1 MEFNK
6 KLENIDFS
14 GISKIVRK
22 ANSVGGDLIRLEIG
36 DVEFNPPTSILDGIF
51 LAFEENRTHYPAF
64 QGDNILIQNIVKW
77 LSQYNNISVLPE
89 QILIT
94 AGGSMALYLSLQSI
108 LNNGDEVLLPIP
120 VWPHLHDM
128 ILLTGAVPILVPLLP
143 ETGFHLD
150 FDLLRNNITSR
161 TKAILINS
169 PNNPTGTIYSKS
181 EIQQLSNIA
190 GEHNLTIIC
199 DEEYEAFCYNEVSIY
214 SPIQFYNKSIICRSF
229 SKIFSISGLRLGF
242 IIAPSDWIPIISKW
256 NLYSSM
262 YNSSIVQRAVSN
274 ALVES
279 RPFVEELVTTYKK
292 RMLFVSSSLNKIP
305 GIRCNSSEGAIYVWP
320 DFREITYDDIKLAD
334 YLLEKEGVVTVPG
347 SVFGQN
353 GKGFLRISLACSDT
367 EIERALIKI
376 KNAVNHLIKFGIK

>member
-6 KLENIDFS
+6 KLDNIDFS

-22 ANSVGGDLIRLEIG
+22 ANSLGGDLIRLEIG
-36 DVEFNPPTSILDGIF
+36 DVEFNPPSSISKGIL
-51 LAFEENRTHYPAF
+51 LAFDEKRTHYPAF

-77 LSQYNNISVLPE
+77 LFQYNNISVSPE

-94 AGGSMALYLSLQSI
+94 AGGSMALYLALQSI
-108 LNNGDEVLLPIP
+108 LNSGDEVLLPIP

-128 ILLTGAVPILVPLLP
+128 ILLTGAVPILIPLLP

-150 FDLLRNNITSR
+150 FYLLRQNITSR

-169 PNNPTGTIYSKS
+169 PNNPSGTIYTKS
-181 EIQQLSNIA
+181 ELKQLSNFA
-190 GEHNLTIIC
+190 REHDLTIIC
-199 DEEYEAFCYNEVSIY
+199 DEEYEAFCYNEESIC
-214 SPIQFYNKSIICRSF
+214 SPIQFYNKTIICRSF
-229 SKIFSISGLRLGF
+229 SKTFSISGLRLGF
-242 IIAPSDWIPIISKW
+242 IIAPADWIPIISKW

-279 RPFVEELVTTYKK
+279 RPFVEELVATYKK
-292 RMLFVSSSLNKIP
+292 RMLLVSSSLNKIP
-305 GIRCNSSEGAIYVWP
+305 GVRCNSSEGAIYVWP
-320 DFREITYDDIKLAD
+320 DFREITYDDVKLAD
-334 YLLEKEGVVTVPG
+334 YLLQKEGIVTVPG

-353 GKGFLRISLACSDT
+353 GKGFLRISLACKDT
-367 EIERALIKI
+367 DIERALIKI
-376 KNAVNHLIKFGIK
+376 KNAVNHLIKIGIK